1 MKLYDLIENIFDQ
14 NDDLTIWVKS
24 GSSITPESDVVLE
37 HEPEKGEAEAIN
49 NGFEYFLEVF
59 ETQDL
64 IIGLL
69 GNQKIPK
76 NKVLSVTNRVIE
88 YTENDA

>member
-24 GSSITPESDVVLE
+24 GSSITPESDAVLE
-37 HEPEKGEAEAIN
+37 HEPEEGEAEAIK
-49 NGFEYFLEVF
+49 NGFKYFLEVF

-76 NKVLSVTNRVIE
+76 NKVLSVTSRVIE